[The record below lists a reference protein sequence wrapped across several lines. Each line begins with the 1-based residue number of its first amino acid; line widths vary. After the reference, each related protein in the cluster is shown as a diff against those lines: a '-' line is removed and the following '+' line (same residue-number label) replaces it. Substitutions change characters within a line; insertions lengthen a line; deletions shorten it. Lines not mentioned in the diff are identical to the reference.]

1 MPRHLTEKEVQLIEK
16 LHKQKKTPS
25 EILTKLQ
32 NKRAKND
39 GTSIIKLGWSRAR
52 SRRRRE

>member
-32 NKRAKND
+32 KKRAKID
-39 GTSIIKLGWSRAR
+39 EEHR
-52 SRRRRE
+52 